1 MTDQERALMRQ
12 LYELQVELFHHQ
24 GDEIEALR
32 KANESLRKSHEVIG
46 QMLKLTAELMGV
58 H

>member
-1 MTDQERALMRQ
+1 MNEQERAILRSM
-12 LYELQVELFHHQ
+12 YELQLELFRHQ

-46 QMLKLTAELMGV
+46 RLLEQTAKLMGV
-58 H
+58 N

>member
-1 MTDQERALMRQ
+1 VNEQERAILRSM
-12 LYELQVELFHHQ
+12 YELQLELFRHQ

-46 QMLKLTAELMGV
+46 RLLEQTAKLMGV
-58 H
+58 N